1 MGWLDRFKKDEVPA
15 QPGIVATPDPRGA
28 PGTRIYHEYF
38 VEAEP
43 VDGRFPWRAR
53 AYAANGQ
60 PMESSGSEETEH
72 AARAAAVAWA
82 EATKTTMRGAA

>member
-1 MGWLDRFKKDEVPA
+1 MGWLDRFTKGETSA
-15 QPGIVATPDPRGA
+15 QPAIAATPDPRGA

-43 VDGRFPWRAR
+43 IDGRFPWRAR
-53 AYAANGQ
+53 VYAADGQ
-60 PMESSGSEETEH
+60 PREMSGSEESEH